1 MTKKILYIDGDGPFG
16 GASRSLFEAVSA
28 IPTGS
33 VKPYF
38 LATSGTA
45 LEFYRQVALDLIET
59 RGMSKFDNTR
69 FGHYRGVRWLILLR
83 ELFHF
88 PFTIVALL
96 KARKRWKHFDLIH
109 VNEIVYIIPALL
121 AKLLFRAPLVVHVR
135 SLARN
140 DKTSMRTRWIN
151 AALAHGAD
159 AVVTIDETVR
169 DSLPRELPVDV
180 IHNSFT
186 AMRTP
191 KPDLHFISRLTQ
203 LRPGSLKVGFVG
215 NLHESKGLFDI
226 FEAAKLINQVRRD
239 VDFVIVG
246 GVTLN
251 DKGLKAWM
259 LEHAGLAQNVQAE
272 LAARVESE
280 GLSDCF
286 HLMGAT
292 LDIKYV
298 YDHFDILLFPSHFD
312 APGRPVFEAAF
323 SSVPSIV
330 AIKNPRSDTLVH
342 GETGL
347 AIEAKNPPKL
357 AEAILYFA
365 ENRSEAQR
373 MGNNAKKLAE
383 FNFEPATNAHKL
395 MAVYSRAIQT
405 FNTPKNRPQKITQ
418 L

>member
-16 GASRSLFEAVSA
+16 GASRSLFEAISA
-28 IPTGS
+28 FPKGS

-45 LEFYRQVALDLIET
+45 LEFYRQVAIDLIET
-59 RGMSKFDNTR
+59 RGMSKIDNTR
-69 FGHYRGVRWLILLR
+69 FGYYLGVRWLILLR

-140 DKTSMRTRWIN
+140 DKTSMRTHWIN
-151 AALAHGAD
+151 AALTRGAD

-169 DSLPRELPVDV
+169 DSLPSELPVDV

-186 AMRTP
+186 AKRTP
-191 KPDLHFISRLTQ
+191 KPDLHFISRFTE
-203 LRPGSLKVGFVG
+203 LRAGSLKVGFVG

-226 FEAAKLINQVRRD
+226 FESAKLIHQVRRD

-251 DKGLKAWM
+251 DRGLKAWM
-259 LEHAGLAQNVQAE
+259 LKHAGLAQNVQAE

-292 LDIKYV
+292 IDIKYV
-298 YDHFDILLFPSHFD
+298 YDQLDILLFPSHFD

-330 AIKNPRSDTLVH
+330 AIKNPGSDTLVH

-373 MGNNAKKLAE
+373 MGNNAKQLAE
-383 FNFEPATNAHKL
+383 LNFEPATNAHKL
-395 MAVYSRAIQT
+395 MAVYNRVIQT
-405 FNTPKNRPQKITQ
+405 LNASKIRPPK
-418 L
+418 